1 MVLKNDQLITYISN
15 IIYVARIDGKISASE
30 TKAIDEIQKRLGVK
44 KSDLNKATQKA
55 ESPDFKINL
64 VGHFS
69 DKIKNLEDIIYVAL
83 IDGELDEKEKLLFI
97 EATSDLKINSEQI
110 DIIIDDVKNYLDSQS
125 YCKICANCNSNIDTN
140 AKFCPECG
148 SPVSDETIEP
158 SVNVNYEIPRIGIT
172 IEFAE
177 STAAGFSDAVS
188 EQRNAPINNVCVKG
202 KKSWYLANWLE
213 KDFNKPLKLIDSLKG
228 MRNRKVYV
236 DGEEQKW
243 DDIWGFT
250 WCAEQRNSAYK
261 PIEYCFGLDENRFNI
276 WGCKQSRM
284 DWNEWSNW
292 FTYGNFEK
300 VGLLK
305 NQIVFKFNKEKIKH
319 ELSTNLFK
327 CKYCPHIK
335 FDFIE
340 KVLEKFPNEV
350 VINDKSDWKYKRDYN
365 EMPGSIK
372 VISKTTDNGYTFT
385 DEFYSAGVTPKS
397 ISIGMEIIKSVIK
410 ESNNFNEVKQILEYK
425 G

>member
-1 MVLKNDQLITYISN
+1 MVLTNDQWITYLSN
-15 IIYVARIDGKISASE
+15 IIYVVRIDGKITTSE
-30 TKAIDEIQKRLGVK
+30 TIAIEEIQKRIGAK
-44 KSDLNKATQKA
+44 KSDLNKASQKA
-55 ESPDFKINL
+55 ESPDFKIKL

-69 DKIKNLEDIIYVAL
+69 DKIKNLEDIIYVSL
-83 IDGELDEKEKLLFI
+83 IDGELDENEKLLFI
-97 EATSDLKINSEQI
+97 EAASDLKINPEQI
-110 DIIIDDVKNYLDSQS
+110 DIIISDVKNYLDSKRNS
-125 YCKICANCNSNIDTN
+125 KICANCNSNIDLT
-140 AKFCPECG
+140 ARFCPECG
-148 SPVSDETIEP
+148 APVSDVTIEP
-158 SVNVNYEIPRIGIT
+158 SINLSYEIPSIGIT

-177 STAAGFSDAVS
+177 STSAGFTDAVS
-188 EQRNAPINNVCVKG
+188 EQRNAPINQVCVKG
-202 KKSWYLANWLE
+202 KKNWYLANWPE
-213 KDFNKPLKLIDSLKG
+213 KNFIKPLELIDSLKG

-236 DGEEQKW
+236 DGAEQKW
-243 DDIWGFT
+243 DDIWGFI

-284 DWNEWSNW
+284 DWSDWSNW

-305 NQIVFKFNKEKIKH
+305 NQVIFRFNKEKIKH

-340 KVLEKFPNEV
+340 RALDKFPSEI

-365 EMPGSIK
+365 EAPGAIK

-385 DEFYSAGVTPKS
+385 DEFYSSGVVPKS
-397 ISIGMEIIKSVIK
+397 ISIGMEIIKDVIK
-410 ESNNFNEVKQILEYK
+410 ESNNFNDVKQILEFK

>member
-1 MVLKNDQLITYISN
+1 MLLTNDQLITYLSN
-15 IIYVARIDGKISASE
+15 IIYVARVDGKITASE
-30 TKAIDEIQKRLGVK
+30 TKAIEEIQKRFGAK
-44 KSDLNKATQKA
+44 KNDLNKATKKA
-55 ESPDFKINL
+55 ENPDFKINL

-69 DKIKNLEDIIYVAL
+69 DKIKNLEDIIYVSL
-83 IDGELDEKEKLLFI
+83 IDGELDEKEKSLFI

-125 YCKICANCNSNIDTN
+125 NLKVCVICNSNIDPN

-148 SPVSDETIEP
+148 TPVSDTTSEP
-158 SVNVNYEIPRIGIT
+158 SVNVSYEIPNTGIT

-177 STAAGFSDAVS
+177 STAAGFADAVS
-188 EQRNAPINNVCVKG
+188 EQSNAPINKICEKG
-202 KKSWYLANWLE
+202 KKNWYLACWPE
-213 KDFNKPLKLIDSLKG
+213 KDFTKPLKLVDSLKG

-236 DGEEQKW
+236 DGEEQRW
-243 DDIWGFT
+243 DDIFGFS

-261 PIEYCFGLDENRFNI
+261 PIEYCFGLDESRFNI

-284 DWNEWSNW
+284 DWSDWANW

-305 NQIVFKFNKEKIKH
+305 NQVVFRFNKEKIKH

-340 KVLEKFPNEV
+340 KILEKFPNEII
-350 VINDKSDWKYKRDYN
+350 INDKSDWKYKKDYN
-365 EMPGSIK
+365 ETPGAIK
-372 VISKTTDNGYTFT
+372 VITKTTDDGYTFT
-385 DEFYSAGVTPKS
+385 DEFYSSGVVPKS
-397 ISIGMEIIKSVIK
+397 ISIGMELIKSVIK
-410 ESNNFNEVKQILEYK
+410 ESNNFNEIKQILEHK

>member
-1 MVLKNDQLITYISN
+1 MFLSNDQLITYLSN
-15 IIYVARIDGKISASE
+15 IIYVARIDGKITASE
-30 TKAIDEIQKRLGVK
+30 TQAIEEIQKRIGAK
-44 KSDLNKATQKA
+44 KSDFNKASQKA
-55 ESPDFKINL
+55 ESPDFKIKL

-69 DKIKNLEDIIYVAL
+69 DKIKNLEDIIYVSL
-83 IDGELDEKEKLLFI
+83 IDGELDENEKSFFI
-97 EATSDLKINSEQI
+97 EAASDLKISAEQI
-110 DIIIDDVKNYLDSQS
+110 DIIMNDVKNYLDSQS
-125 YCKICANCNSNIDTN
+125 NVKICANCNSNIDSN

-148 SPVSDETIEP
+148 TPVSDATVEP
-158 SVNVNYEIPRIGIT
+158 SINVSYEIPSIGIS

-177 STAAGFSDAVS
+177 STSAGFADAVS
-188 EQRNAPINNVCVKG
+188 EQSNAPINQICVKG
-202 KKSWYLANWLE
+202 KKNWYLANWPE

-236 DGEEQKW
+236 DGEEQRW
-243 DDIWGFT
+243 DDIWGYT

-284 DWNEWSNW
+284 DWSDWSNW

-305 NQIVFKFNKEKIKH
+305 NQVVFKFNKEKIKH

-340 KVLEKFPNEV
+340 RALDKFPSEV

-365 EMPGSIK
+365 ETPGAIK
-372 VISKTTDNGYTFT
+372 VITKTTDNGYTFT
-385 DEFYSAGVTPKS
+385 DEFFSSGVVPKS
-397 ISIGMEIIKSVIK
+397 ISVGMEIIKSVIK